1 MCAPPL
7 SCCFRFLL
15 KFLILRKFTTTGA
28 GYGLFPSP
36 NPTSGEIPQVRQEFD
51 NPSIIIHF
59 FTAWIGYFQLI
70 SRKYFLLQIQGGLL
84 NTFFKPNGFLPE
96 SAYPNFS
103 HKKRQIPEKSSC
115 CRWWWHIS
123 DKFSSMSREEEFRS
137 VPGASR
143 GKRSVEMRAQKQVVS
158 GQSNAIS
165 VVWEQP
171 KMLLPMLS
179 LMFFISSI

>member
-1 MCAPPL
+1 MG
-7 SCCFRFLL
+7 F
-15 KFLILRKFTTTGA
+15 
-28 GYGLFPSP
+28 FPSP
-36 NPTSGEIPQVRQEFD
+36 NPTSREIPQVRQEFD

-59 FTAWIGYFQLI
+59 FIAWIGYFKLI

-84 NTFFKPNGFLPE
+84 NTFFKPNGFLRE

-103 HKKRQIPEKSSC
+103 HKKRQIPEKCSC
-115 CRWWWHIS
+115 CWWWWHIS

-137 VPGASR
+137 VPRASR

-158 GQSNAIS
+158 GQSVKSNAIS

-171 KMLLPMLS
+171 KIRKMVLPMLS